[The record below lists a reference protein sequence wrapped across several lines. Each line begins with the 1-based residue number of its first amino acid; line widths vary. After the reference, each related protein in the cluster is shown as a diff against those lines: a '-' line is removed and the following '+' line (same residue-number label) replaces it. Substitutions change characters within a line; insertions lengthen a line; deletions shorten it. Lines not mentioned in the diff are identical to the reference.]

1 MMESILNFFASFR
14 WQDVVDIGLNSYI
27 LFRFYVLFRGTYVF
41 RVLIG
46 LTMLWFFQ
54 QIAVYMGLIV
64 TSWVVQ
70 GIVAVAALIIVV
82 VFRNEIR
89 TVLQARNFKTILWG
103 FSVKKQAAPVDILAN
118 SVFELARRR
127 HGALIVIPGE
137 EGTDEHLQGGI
148 AWNGDISKEMLLSI
162 FFPDNPVHDGAA
174 VIDGE
179 RITRVGAILPLSR
192 RDDLPS
198 HLGTRHRAALGLSE
212 ASDAIVVVVSEE
224 RGEVSLAKG
233 SRLRPIA
240 NRSKLTQKLEEHF
253 GIAASQSPQATKE
266 KVEIATA
273 AMVSLLFI
281 TGFWFSISQGLETLI
296 SFDVPIEYQ
305 NRNPNM
311 EIVQASV
318 NTVRLN
324 LSGSGTLIKSTR
336 PDQVRVR
343 LDLAGAAAGA
353 NSFPITG
360 SNVSL
365 PPGLV
370 LKDVVPSE
378 VVVELDLT
386 VRKDLPVQVDWVGRL
401 PENLLLAEVVIE
413 PQVVGVIG
421 GKRILEN
428 ISTLFTEK
436 VPLDR
441 LREGSGSLEA
451 GLTLQPASLKLA
463 PGTSEKVSIKYL
475 TRKRE

>member
-1 MMESILNFFASFR
+1 MQAIIQFFSSFR

-54 QIAVYMGLIV
+54 QIAVYTGLIV

-89 TVLQARNFKTILWG
+89 TVLQARNFKAILWG
-103 FSVKKQAAPVDILAN
+103 FSVKKQVAPIDVIAN
-118 SVFELARRR
+118 SAFELARRR

-137 EGTDEHLQGGI
+137 EGTDEHIQGGI
-148 AWNGDISKEMLLSI
+148 SWNGDISKEMILSV

-224 RGEVSLAKG
+224 RGDVSLAKG
-233 SRLRPIA
+233 SRLRPIGSRA
-240 NRSKLTQKLEEHF
+240 KLAQKLEEHF
-253 GIAASQSPQATKE
+253 GTAESESPPATKE

-273 AMVSLLFI
+273 ALVSLLFI
-281 TGFWFSISQGLETLI
+281 TGFWFSISRGLETMAA
-296 SFDVPIEYQ
+296 FEVPIEYM
-305 NRNPNM
+305 NRDPNM
-311 EIVQASV
+311 EIVHASV
-318 NTVRLN
+318 NSVRLN
-324 LSGSGTLIKSTR
+324 LSGSGTLIKSMR

-343 LDLAGAAAGA
+343 LDIGNAADGP
-353 NSFPITG
+353 NTFSITS
-360 SNVSL
+360 SNITL
-365 PPGLV
+365 PPGII
-370 LKDVVPSE
+370 LKEVAPQN
-378 VVVELDLT
+378 VVVNLDVT
-386 VRKDLPVQVDWVGRL
+386 VRKELPVQVDWVGRL
-401 PENLLLAEVVIE
+401 PENVLLAEAAVEPARVEVV
-413 PQVVGVIG
+413 G
-421 GKRILEN
+421 GKRILET
-428 ISTLFTEK
+428 ISTIYTEK
-436 VPLDR
+436 VPLDK
-441 LREGSGSLEA
+441 LREGGGVIEA
-451 GLTLQPASLKLA
+451 GLVIQPASLKL
-463 PGTSEKVSIKYL
+463 TSGSGDKVSVKYV
-475 TRKRE
+475 TRRRE

>member
-1 MMESILNFFASFR
+1 MEAIIQFFSSFR

-54 QIAVYMGLIV
+54 QIAVYVGLIV

-103 FSVKKQAAPVDILAN
+103 FSVRKQVAPIDVIAN
-118 SVFELARRR
+118 SAFELARRR
-127 HGALIVIPGE
+127 HGALLVIPGE
-137 EGTDEHLQGGI
+137 EGTEEHIQGGI
-148 AWNGDISKEMLLSI
+148 PWNGDISKEMILSV

-174 VIDGE
+174 VIEGD

-224 RGEVSLAKG
+224 RGDVSLAKG

-240 NRSKLTQKLEEHF
+240 SRSKLAQKLEEHF
-253 GIAASQSPQATKE
+253 GTAEAESAPATKE

-281 TGFWFSISQGLETLI
+281 TGFWFSISQGLETLV

-311 EIVQASV
+311 EIVQAS
-318 NTVRLN
+318 
-324 LSGSGTLIKSTR
+324 
-336 PDQVRVR
+336 
-343 LDLAGAAAGA
+343 
-353 NSFPITG
+353 
-360 SNVSL
+360 
-365 PPGLV
+365 
-370 LKDVVPSE
+370 
-378 VVVELDLT
+378 
-386 VRKDLPVQVDWVGRL
+386 
-401 PENLLLAEVVIE
+401 
-413 PQVVGVIG
+413 
-421 GKRILEN
+421 
-428 ISTLFTEK
+428 
-436 VPLDR
+436 
-441 LREGSGSLEA
+441 
-451 GLTLQPASLKLA
+451 
-463 PGTSEKVSIKYL
+463 
-475 TRKRE
+475 